1 MSVTHGH
8 PPIEQ
13 LAVPL
18 KQGWPRPSGIER
30 RIKSV
35 RRRLWVV
42 SGQPID
48 DQPLLQPC
56 GINHEAD
63 GLSCLA

>member
-1 MSVTHGH
+1 MAAIGKT
-8 PPIEQ
+8 
-13 LAVPL
+13 A
-18 KQGWPRPSGIER
+18 GIR
-30 RIKSV
+30 KWGGGC
-35 RRRLWVV
+35 LQWVV

-56 GINHEAD
+56 GIIHEVD

>member
-30 RIKSV
+30 RIRKV
-35 RRRLWVV
+35 QWLVWV
-42 SGQPID
+42 D
-48 DQPLLQPC
+48 T
-56 GINHEAD
+56 ER
-63 GLSCLA
+63 